1 MEKVYIP
8 TNKGIREV
16 KMDNI
21 IRIEAS
27 SNYCRVYFI
36 NGYPLTVARLL
47 HWFENNLP
55 GNTFYRIHKG
65 HIVNMR
71 FIASLSDGNKILLAN
86 GEQLQVS
93 KRKKTAFRKMIA

>member
-8 TNKGIREV
+8 TNKGIRVVMME
-16 KMDNI
+16 NI

-27 SNYCRVYFI
+27 SNYSRVYFI
-36 NGYPLTVARLL
+36 NEYPLTVAKLL
-47 HWFENNLP
+47 QWFENNLP

-65 HIVNMR
+65 HIVNTK
-71 FIASLSDGNKILLAN
+71 FITSLSDDNKVLLTN
-86 GEQLQVS
+86 GEQLQIS

>member
-8 TNKGIREV
+8 TNKGMREV
-16 KMDNI
+16 MMDNI

-27 SNYCRVYFI
+27 SNYSRVYFI
-36 NGYPLTVARLL
+36 NEYPLTVAKLL
-47 HWFENNLP
+47 QWFENNLP
-55 GNTFYRIHKG
+55 GKSFYRIHKG

-71 FIASLSDGNKILLAN
+71 FIESLSDGNKILLAN

>member
-8 TNKGIREV
+8 TNKGIRVVMME
-16 KMDNI
+16 NI

-27 SNYCRVYFI
+27 SNYSRIYFI
-36 NGYPLTVARLL
+36 NEYPLTVAKLL
-47 HWFENNLP
+47 QWFENNLP
-55 GNTFYRIHKG
+55 GTRFYRIHKG
-65 HIVNMR
+65 HIVNMQ
-71 FIASLSDGNKILLAN
+71 FIASLSDGNKVLLAN